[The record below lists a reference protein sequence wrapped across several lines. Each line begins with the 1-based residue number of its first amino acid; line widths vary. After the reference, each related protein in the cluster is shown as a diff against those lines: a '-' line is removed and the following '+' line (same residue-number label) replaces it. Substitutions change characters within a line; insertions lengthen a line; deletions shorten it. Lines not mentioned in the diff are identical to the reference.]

1 MRQGIFATAFEWLVA
16 SAPLRE
22 AWAWAVADEA
32 LMSQGWPLPGTRIA
46 ALIDLIEPD
55 EDDLTDHAQAHSGA
69 DN

>member
-1 MRQGIFATAFEWLVA
+1 M
-16 SAPLRE
+16 RE